1 MSIRA
6 VERKI
11 IVEVD
16 PGLRDLI
23 PSLLVHR
30 RAEARAILDA
40 AEVKD
45 FETMFRLGCR
55 LWGDGG
61 TCGLSVMAE
70 LGRKIKDAGNEYD
83 SAAVS
88 RAAWELLDYF
98 ERVERSNPLG
108 QPVVEGLEAERG
120 PRWLIGNGSLAGFAW
135 RPEPWRGG
143 FRNAMLMSQAQRA
156 IPSVKRRDRSRRPG
170 DAKCGDE
177 PLVTIRNGQAGDR
190 SGVFAVAGFA
200 GAAQDAAGSCGEFA
214 ESLEPGV
221 NPPTAAG
228 SDASQ
233 VDRSMLD

>member
-30 RAEARAILDA
+30 RAEAQAILGA

-45 FETMFRLGCR
+45 FETMFRLGRR

-61 TCGLSVMAE
+61 TYGLSVMAE
-70 LGRKIKDAGNEYD
+70 LGRKIEDAGNEYD

-88 RAAWELLDYF
+88 RAAWGLLDYF
-98 ERVERSNPLG
+98 ERVEGSNPLG

-120 PRWLIGNGSLAGFAW
+120 SRWLIGNGSLAGLPGAQS
-135 RPEPWRGG
+135 RGAEA
-143 FRNAMLMSQAQRA
+143 F
-156 IPSVKRRDRSRRPG
+156 VSR
-170 DAKCGDE
+170 C
-177 PLVTIRNGQAGDR
+177 
-190 SGVFAVAGFA
+190 
-200 GAAQDAAGSCGEFA
+200 
-214 ESLEPGV
+214 
-221 NPPTAAG
+221 
-228 SDASQ
+228 
-233 VDRSMLD
+233 